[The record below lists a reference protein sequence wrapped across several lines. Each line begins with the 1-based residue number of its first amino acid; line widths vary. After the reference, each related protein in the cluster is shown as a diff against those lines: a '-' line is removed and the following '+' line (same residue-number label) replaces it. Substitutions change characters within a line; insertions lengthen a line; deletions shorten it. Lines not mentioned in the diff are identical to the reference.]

1 MAVEQLQEKHT
12 AGSDA
17 HAPVDE
23 HDWRHE
29 EMAVE
34 AVVREALGDRA
45 LLCRVV
51 RRQLPW
57 LAGPRNTMQH
67 TPIVVGAA
75 AQYCIACLLWFATKF
90 AAGRECR

>member
-1 MAVEQLQEKHT
+1 MAVEQVHT
-12 AGSDA
+12 AGNDA

-23 HDWRHE
+23 HYWRHE

-51 RRQLPW
+51 RRQLPR
-57 LAGPRNTMQH
+57 LAEPRDTMQQ

-75 AQYCIACLLWFATKF
+75 AQHCTACLLWWW
-90 AAGRECR
+90 